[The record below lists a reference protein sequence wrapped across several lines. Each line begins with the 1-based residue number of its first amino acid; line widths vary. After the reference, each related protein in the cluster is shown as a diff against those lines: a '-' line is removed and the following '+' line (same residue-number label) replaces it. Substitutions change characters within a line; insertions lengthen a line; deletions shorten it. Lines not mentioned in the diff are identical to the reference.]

1 MKRNPS
7 TIAVGHVGLN
17 VSNIEVSA
25 VFYRDVFG
33 FTIARESIE
42 GPFGYA
48 SMAQDGRIVLTL
60 WEQRG
65 GRFKK
70 HRPGLHH
77 LAFEAAS
84 LEELNRTKG
93 LLDNLGM
100 HWGEGVAT
108 HAEGSSLDVVY
119 FEDPDGI
126 RMEVYGAAG
135 VATLHRGAAKVAA

>member
-17 VSNIEVSA
+17 VSDLEVSA
-25 VFYRDVFG
+25 VFYREVFG

-42 GPFGYA
+42 GPFRYA

-93 LLDNLGM
+93 LLDNGARAPPLMRRGR
-100 HWGEGVAT
+100 A
-108 HAEGSSLDVVY
+108 
-119 FEDPDGI
+119 
-126 RMEVYGAAG
+126 RMWCISKILTGFG
-135 VATLHRGAAKVAA
+135 